1 MTKEKPWKTRTD
13 SRLFKYKFET
23 MTKYKKRSIGIV
35 AGVLLVLT
43 LMLTGLTRDEK
54 LFQID
59 KNLDIYYSLI
69 RELNLFYVDEIN
81 PEKLIKTSI
90 DDMLESLD
98 PYTTYIPESEMEDF
112 RFMTTG
118 EYAGIGA
125 LISKHDSTIIIAE
138 PYEGFPAQKTGLKAG
153 DILLEVSGKNTKK
166 MSTEDVSNLL
176 KGPANEVVK
185 VKIQR
190 PGQKKSM
197 EIDIVREKI
206 QIDPVPYYGMLDKTT
221 AYIRLSNFTV
231 DCGERVKK
239 IFLEL
244 KEKEGAKT
252 LILDLRSNPGG
263 LLNEAVNIVNLFVPK
278 GEEVVSTRGKVKDWD
293 KVYTATEEPV
303 DTVMPIAVLVNRG
316 SASASEIVAGAL
328 QDLDRAVIVG
338 SRTFGK
344 GLVQT
349 TRELSYKSSLK
360 VTTAKYYIP
369 SGRCIQA
376 LDYSHRNEDGSV
388 GTVPDS
394 LISEFTTK
402 KGRKVY
408 DGGGIIPDIKID
420 LDRISSLSV
429 NLINDFM
436 YFDFATLYAN
446 SNKSIPAPE
455 EFEVTPEIY
464 NKFKDFLKERNFT
477 YQSDTEEELEKLIET
492 AKEEK
497 YYDIA
502 QSEFEGLKARVKHE
516 LNKDLEEFK
525 DEAKDIL
532 TDEIVSRY
540 YYQKGAIKATI
551 KSDKGIEKAK
561 EVLSKPAAFS
571 AVFKPGTIVSM
582 NGKPM

>member
-1 MTKEKPWKTRTD
+1 MTT
-13 SRLFKYKFET
+13 
-23 MTKYKKRSIGIV
+23 YKKRKIGIV
-35 AGVLLVLT
+35 AGILLILAVVF
-43 LMLTGLTRDEK
+43 TGLTRDEK

-112 RFMTTG
+112 KFMTTG

-138 PYEGFPAQKTGLKAG
+138 PYEGFPAQKSGLKAG
-153 DILLEVSGKNTKK
+153 DILLEVDGKSTKK
-166 MSTEDVSNLL
+166 MSTADVSNML
-176 KGPANEVVK
+176 KGPANKVVK

-190 PGQKKSM
+190 PGQKRSFGV
-197 EIDIVREKI
+197 DIVREKI
-206 QIDPVPYYGMLDKTT
+206 QIDPVPYSGMLDKKTG
-221 AYIRLSNFTV
+221 YIRLSNFTV
-231 DCGERVKK
+231 DCGKRVKD
-239 IFLEL
+239 IFLDL
-244 KEKEGAKT
+244 KEKQGAKS

-263 LLNEAVNIVNLFVPK
+263 LLNEAVNVVNLFVPK
-278 GEEVVSTRGKVKDWD
+278 GEEVVSTKGKVKQWD
-293 KVYTATEEPV
+293 KVYKATEEPV
-303 DTVMPIAVLVNRG
+303 DTVMPIVVLVNRG

-408 DGGGIIPDIKID
+408 DGGGVVPDIKVD

-446 SNKSIPAPE
+446 SHKSIPAPE
-455 EFEVTPEIY
+455 EFEVTLEMY
-464 NKFKDFLKERNFT
+464 DEFKAFLKERKFT
-477 YQSDTEEELEKLIET
+477 YKSDTEKELEKLIET

-502 QSEFEGLKARVKHE
+502 QGEFDTLKARVKHE
-516 LNKDLEEFK
+516 LDKDLEQFK

-540 YYQKGAIKATI
+540 YFQKGAIQATI
-551 KSDKGIEKAK
+551 KSDKGIAKAK
-561 EVLSKPAAFS
+561 EILSQPTIFS
-571 AVFKPGTIVSM
+571 AVFKPGTIISM
-582 NGKPM
+582 TGKPI